1 MRKKN
6 INLWEARELSEKFCN
21 DFGIDYCEVYY
32 VDRLKDALGVYIWLD
47 PPHMLVVKN
56 YKDKIAI
63 VMHELIHHLDSQV
76 YDTMILNHSTQGYLN
91 AKKRV
96 ITWCKNNISSKADW
110 NKGLKAQQFDHE
122 MKKFQL

>member
-6 INLWEARELSEKFCN
+6 INLWEARELSEKFCE
-21 DFGIDYCEVYY
+21 DFDVPYCEVYY
-32 VDRLKDALGVYIWLD
+32 VDRVKDCVGLYIWLD
-47 PPHMLVVKN
+47 PPHMLIDKK

-91 AKKRV
+91 AKRRV
-96 ITWCKNNISSKADW
+96 ITWCKKNISSKADW
-110 NKGLKAQQFDHE
+110 NKGLKSKQVDKE
-122 MKKFQL
+122 MNEFQL